1 MKRRKLLLINS
12 VLMTIY
18 LIGSIPYYLIANEQ
32 NQRFVIFSAIYTA
45 LVLIHGVIIGIA
57 VLLQW
62 VGYFKKSRGWINF
75 STFTM
80 FIGAFAFII
89 SFIVII
95 PMMIINSISKEKRKK
110 SEI

>member
-18 LIGSIPYYLIANEQ
+18 LVGSIPYYLIANDQ

-45 LVLIHGVIIGIA
+45 LVLIHGIVIGFA
-57 VLLQW
+57 VLFQW
-62 VGYFKKSRGWINF
+62 IGYIKKSRGWISF
-75 STFTM
+75 STFMM

-95 PMMIINSISKEKRKK
+95 PMMIINSVSKQKRKK
-110 SEI
+110 V